1 VTTPSPVAKHAI
13 VVGAGM
19 AGLTAARALADHF
32 EQVIVLERD
41 ALPPDA
47 AHRAGTPQGRHVH
60 ALLAS
65 GQHTLGQLFP
75 GIEGDLERAG
85 AVPLR
90 AGLDVRL
97 ERPGFDPFPQRDLGW
112 SSYALSRPL
121 LEHIVRRRVAQH
133 PNIALRHGCR
143 VQELLA
149 APDGAAIVG
158 IRYAAGNGGSERLPA
173 DLVTDA
179 SGRGAL
185 TLDAL
190 RSIGRTLPEETAIGI
205 DIAYATAVFAIPDDA
220 PADWKGVMMFGRA
233 PEIGRGALML
243 PMEGHRWMLSIGEAH
258 GQGLPGD
265 AAGFLACVRE
275 LRTPTIHRAIKHARR
290 LSDVAR
296 FGFPASV
303 RRRFERLDVFPRG
316 LLAVGDAFCRFN
328 PVYGQGMTVAAQQ
341 ASVLGRLLAARAA
354 QPDPLAG
361 LAQDFFSETQA
372 LLETPWAVA
381 TFDFVFPQTSGER
394 PADFE
399 STLKFGLALTRL
411 AARDPAVHKLTA
423 EVQSLL
429 KPRSVYRDPE
439 LLRRVAMVMAEP

>member
-1 VTTPSPVAKHAI
+1 VTTPTPVAKQAI

-19 AGLTAARALADHF
+19 AGLTAARALADHV
-32 EQVIVLERD
+32 ERVIVLERD

-47 AHRAGTPQGRHVH
+47 AHRAGTPQARHVH

-75 GIEGDLERAG
+75 GIEDDLARAG

-97 ERPGFDPFPQRDLGW
+97 ERPGFDPFPQRDHGW

-133 PNIALRHGCR
+133 ANITLRQGCR
-143 VQELLA
+143 VQELVA
-149 APDGAAIVG
+149 TPDGAAIIG
-158 IRYAAGNGGSERLPA
+158 IRCDAGADGSETLPA
-173 DLVTDA
+173 DLVVDA

-185 TLDAL
+185 TIDAL

-205 DIAYATAVFAIPDDA
+205 DIAYATAVFTIPDDA
-220 PADWKGVMMFGRA
+220 PTDWKGVMMFGRA

-243 PMEGHRWMLSIGEAH
+243 PMEGNRWMLSIGEAH
-258 GQGLPGD
+258 GAGLPGD
-265 AAGFLACVRE
+265 AEGFLACVKE
-275 LRTPTIHRAIKHARR
+275 LRTPTIHDAIKHAKR
-290 LSDVAR
+290 LGDVAR

-303 RRRFERLDVFPRG
+303 RRHFERLEGFPRG

-328 PVYGQGMTVAAQQ
+328 PVYGQGMTVAAQE

-354 QPDPLAG
+354 APDPLAG
-361 LAQDFFSETQA
+361 LAQEFFAEAQA

-381 TFDFVFPQTSGER
+381 TFDFIFPQTSGER

-429 KPRSVYRDPE
+429 KPRSVYRDPA
-439 LLRRVAMVMAEP
+439 LLQRVLAVMAEA